1 MPVVVLEQK
10 EEANNQ
16 GSEEAKNRKT
26 AMRWAQKKKDSA
38 ESLRALRH
46 AEKAGRTK
54 RRARRLA
61 LTTPDLVLLSLL
73 AERPMHGYQ
82 ANLELERREIRDW
95 AGISRPQVYYSLDKL
110 ARAGLIRAAE
120 SAEPAAGPDRSV
132 FETTAKGRQA
142 LAQALEREE
151 WTTQRERPSFLTW
164 IALSWQA
171 RPGMFR
177 RQIRRRQ
184 RFLEKELLRE
194 EATLRSILKE
204 VGHPYHEAVW
214 MVSLMIEQFKVEL
227 KWLGKLARELPRRAP
242 ARNPEYAKVEAE

>member
-1 MPVVVLEQK
+1 MRR
-10 EEANNQ
+10 N
-16 GSEEAKNRKT
+16 KN
-26 AMRWAQKKKDSA
+26 AV
-38 ESLRALRH
+38 SLRTPRH
-46 AEKAGRTK
+46 AERP
-54 RRARRLA
+54 ARRLRA
-61 LTTPDLVLLSLL
+61 ARRLGLTTPDLVLLSLL

-82 ANLELERREIRDW
+82 ANLELERREVRDW

-110 ARAGLIRAAE
+110 ARARLIRAAE

-132 FETTAKGRQA
+132 FETTVKGRQA

-171 RPGMFR
+171 RPGTFRQQICR
-177 RQIRRRQ
+177 RQK
-184 RFLEKELLRE
+184 FLEKELLRE
-194 EATLRSILKE
+194 EATLRSILEE

-227 KWLGKLARELPRRAP
+227 KWLRKLARELPRRAP
-242 ARNPEYAKVEAE
+242 ARNPEYAKAEAE